1 MKLRFQIRNSWILDS
16 APPKA
21 GRQNDDKNM
30 INLGIK
36 FNDPALLKTALTHR
50 SYLNEN
56 KNIKQSNERL
66 EFLGDS
72 VLSILTS
79 EYLYKKFPD
88 LAEGGLTNTRSVL
101 VRGKTLAIVARELN
115 LGGFLLMSKG
125 ERDSGG
131 AGNDA
136 LLADATEAVIGAIYL
151 DQGLEVVREFL
162 HKYLYSKSF
171 EAVDYKSVVQET
183 AQAKLRLSPKY
194 KVLEAVGPDHDKK
207 FVIGI
212 YFGAELMGRGEGK
225 NKQEAEQTA
234 AKVAL
239 EKIAAV
245 K

>member
-1 MKLRFQIRNSWILDS
+1 ML
-16 APPKA
+16 
-21 GRQNDDKNM
+21 
-30 INLGIK
+30 NLGIQ
-36 FNDPALLKTALTHR
+36 FNDPSLLKTALTHR

-88 LAEGGLTNTRSVL
+88 YPEGKLTNTRSVL
-101 VRGKTLAIVARELN
+101 VRGKTLALVARELN
-115 LGGFLLMSKG
+115 LGEFLLMSKG
-125 ERDSGG
+125 EKDSGG
-131 AGNDA
+131 AQNDA
-136 LLADATEAVIGAIYL
+136 LLADATEAVIGAIFL
-151 DQGLEVVREFL
+151 DQGLDIVREFL
-162 HKYLYSKSF
+162 QKYLYSKSF
-171 EAVDYKSVVQET
+171 EAIDYKSIVQET
-183 AQAKLRLSPKY
+183 AQSKFKVSPKY

-212 YFGAELMGRGEGK
+212 YFGAELMGKGEGK
-225 NKQEAEQTA
+225 NKQEAEQVA

-239 EKIAAV
+239 EKLND

>member
-1 MKLRFQIRNSWILDS
+1 ML
-16 APPKA
+16 
-21 GRQNDDKNM
+21 
-30 INLGIK
+30 NLGIQ
-36 FNDPALLKTALTHR
+36 FNDPSLLKTALTHR

-88 LAEGGLTNTRSVL
+88 YPEGKLTNTRSVL
-101 VRGKTLAIVARELN
+101 VRGKTLALVARELN
-115 LGGFLLMSKG
+115 LGEFLLMSKG
-125 ERDSGG
+125 EKDSGG
-131 AGNDA
+131 AQNDA
-136 LLADATEAVIGAIYL
+136 LLADATEAVIGAIFL
-151 DQGLEVVREFL
+151 DQGLDIVREFL
-162 HKYLYSKSF
+162 QKYLYSKSF
-171 EAVDYKSVVQET
+171 EAIDYKSIVQET
-183 AQAKLRLSPKY
+183 AQSKFKVSPKY

-212 YFGAELMGRGEGK
+212 YFGAELMGRGDGK
-225 NKQEAEQTA
+225 NKQEAEQAA

-239 EKIAAV
+239 EKFSD

>member
-1 MKLRFQIRNSWILDS
+1 ML
-16 APPKA
+16 
-21 GRQNDDKNM
+21 
-30 INLGIK
+30 NLGIQ
-36 FNDPALLKTALTHR
+36 FNDPSLLKTALTHR

-88 LAEGGLTNTRSVL
+88 YPEGKLTNTRSVL
-101 VRGKTLAIVARELN
+101 VRGKTLALVARELN
-115 LGGFLLMSKG
+115 LGEFLLMSKG
-125 ERDSGG
+125 EKDSGG
-131 AGNDA
+131 AQNDA
-136 LLADATEAVIGAIYL
+136 LLADATEAVIGAIFL
-151 DQGLEVVREFL
+151 DQGLDIVREFL
-162 HKYLYSKSF
+162 QKYLYSKSF
-171 EAVDYKSVVQET
+171 EAIDYKSIVQET
-183 AQAKLRLSPKY
+183 AQSKFKVSPKY

-212 YFGAELMGRGEGK
+212 YFGAELMGKGEGK
-225 NKQEAEQTA
+225 NKQEAEQGA

>member
-1 MKLRFQIRNSWILDS
+1 ML
-16 APPKA
+16 
-21 GRQNDDKNM
+21 
-30 INLGIK
+30 NLGIQ

-88 LAEGGLTNTRSVL
+88 YAEGKLTNTRSVL
-101 VRGKTLAIVARELN
+101 VRGKTLALVAKELN
-115 LGGFLLMSKG
+115 LGESLLMSKG

-131 AGNDA
+131 ARNDA
-136 LLADATEAVIGAIYL
+136 LLADATEAVIGAIFL
-151 DQGLEVVREFL
+151 DQGLDIVREFL
-162 HKYLYSKSF
+162 QKYLYSKSF
-171 EAVDYKSVVQET
+171 EAIDYKSIVQET
-183 AQAKLRLSPKY
+183 AQSKFKVSPKY
-194 KVLEAVGPDHDKK
+194 KVLEAMGPDHDKK
-207 FVIGI
+207 FIIGI
-212 YFGAELMGRGEGK
+212 YFGTELMGKGEGK
-225 NKQEAEQTA
+225 NKQEAEQAA

-239 EKIAAV
+239 EKLNSIEYNNQDTST